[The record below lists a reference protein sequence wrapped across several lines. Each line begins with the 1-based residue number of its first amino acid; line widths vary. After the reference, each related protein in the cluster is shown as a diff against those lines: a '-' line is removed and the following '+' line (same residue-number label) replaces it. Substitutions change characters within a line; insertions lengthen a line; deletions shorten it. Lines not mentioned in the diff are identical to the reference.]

1 MKHNELKSFIKQEI
15 KTCVEDQNY
24 ILKSVDETNS
34 TKRFYVINP
43 RTYKVKAIIRLF
55 CNVEEYSIALVSK
68 FKPGTKIN
76 FFTDA
81 YFTCS
86 GSYLYLHNLKD
97 FLNALKELLKSKNKA
112 CKN

>member
-34 TKRFYVINP
+34 TKRFYIINP

-55 CNVEEYSIALVSK
+55 CNVEDYSLTLVNK
-68 FKPGTKIN
+68 FKLGQRIN

-81 YFTCS
+81 CFTCS
-86 GSYLYLHNLKD
+86 GSYLYLHNIKD
-97 FLNALKELLKSKNKA
+97 FLKTLKELLKSKSKT
-112 CKN
+112 CKR